1 MTLGPLMLDVEGLA
15 LTAADRVRL
24 GDPLVGAV
32 ILFGRN
38 FRDRDQLKALVAEI
52 RAVRSP
58 QLLIAVDQ
66 EGGRVQRFR
75 DGFYRLPPLRWLG
88 HQYDLDNDQGR
99 RLAQTCGWLMAA
111 EVLDAGVDFSFA
123 PVVDLDYGTSE
134 VIGDRSFH
142 RDPEVVAEL
151 ASAYVLG
158 MHKAGMV
165 AVAKHFPGHGYVV
178 ADSHLDLPVDPRT
191 RSELYDDLL
200 PYGRMIR
207 QGVNGVMVA
216 HVRYPQVDGDVAS
229 LSPYWLRT
237 VLRGELDFGGVIF
250 SDDLSMKALA
260 SEGGMAERAR
270 RALAAGADMALICN
284 DPAAADETLEALRSY
299 GDPGGGL
306 ATLAVS
312 QARLITL
319 RRRAPI
325 GIDLAAT
332 GGEFRGTPAWEQAV
346 RILDE
351 AQARPGLTLS

>member
-1 MTLGPLMLDVEGLA
+1 MTLGPLMVDVAGHA
-15 LTAADRVRL
+15 LTADEQARL
-24 GDPLVGAV
+24 QDPLVGGV
-32 ILFGRN
+32 ILFSRN
-38 FRDRDQLKALVAEI
+38 FRDRQQVRELVAEI

-58 QLLIAVDQ
+58 HLLVAVDQ

-75 DGFYRLPPLRWLG
+75 EGFYPLPPLRWLG
-88 HQYDLDNDQGR
+88 HQYDLDNERGR

-134 VIGDRSFH
+134 VIGDRAFH

-151 ASAYVLG
+151 ASAYILG
-158 MHKAGMV
+158 MHKAGMI

-191 RSELYDDLL
+191 VSELYDDLQ
-200 PYGRMIR
+200 PFGRLIR

-237 VLRGELDFGGVIF
+237 ALRGELGFGGVIF
-250 SDDLSMKALA
+250 SDDLSMQALA
-260 SEGGMAERAR
+260 TEGDMPERAR

-284 DPAAADETLEALRSY
+284 DPAAADATLEALKSWS
-299 GDPGGGL
+299 DPIGQP
-306 ATLAVS
+306 VS

-319 RRRAPI
+319 RRRPPI
-325 GIDLAAT
+325 GIELAAT
-332 GGEFRGTPAWEQAV
+332 GGEFRGTLAWEQAV
-346 RILDE
+346 HALDE
-351 AQARPGLTLS
+351 ARARPGLTLS

>member
-15 LTAADRVRL
+15 LTAADRERL
-24 GDPLVGAV
+24 RDPLVGGV

-38 FRDRDQLKALVAEI
+38 FGELAQLRELVAEI
-52 RAVRSP
+52 RSIRSP
-58 QLLIAVDQ
+58 QLLVAVDQ

-75 DGFYRLPPLRWLG
+75 AGFYRLPPLHWLG
-88 HQYDLDNDQGR
+88 HQYDLDNDRGR

-151 ASAYVLG
+151 ASAYILG
-158 MHKAGMV
+158 MHKAGMI

-191 RSELYDDLL
+191 RSELYDDLQ
-200 PYGRMIR
+200 PYGRLIR
-207 QGVNGVMVA
+207 QGVNGIMVA

-237 VLRGELDFGGVIF
+237 VLRAELGFGGVIF
-250 SDDLSMKALA
+250 TDDLSMKALV
-260 SEGGMAERAR
+260 SEGDMPERTR

-284 DPAAADETLEALRSY
+284 DPAAADATLDALKAY
-299 GDPGGGL
+299 GDRVGQP
-306 ATLAVS
+306 VS

-325 GIDLAAT
+325 GIELAAT
-332 GGEFRGTPAWEQAV
+332 GGEFRGSLAWEQAV
-346 RILDE
+346 NALDE

>member
-1 MTLGPLMLDVEGLA
+1 MTLGPLMVDVAGLA
-15 LTAADRVRL
+15 LTAEEQLRL
-24 GDPLVGAV
+24 RDPLVGGV
-32 ILFGRN
+32 ILFSRN
-38 FRDRDQLKALVAEI
+38 YHDRNQVRELVAEI

-58 QLLIAVDQ
+58 HLLIAADQ

-75 DGFYRLPPLRWLG
+75 EDFYRLPPLRWLG
-88 HQYDLDNDQGR
+88 HQYDLDNDRGR

-142 RDPEVVAEL
+142 RDPEAVAEL
-151 ASAYVLG
+151 ASAYILG
-158 MHKAGMV
+158 MHKAGMI

-191 RSELYDDLL
+191 QSELYDDLQ
-200 PYGRMIR
+200 PYGRLIR
-207 QGVNGVMVA
+207 QGVNGIMVA
-216 HVRYPQVDGDVAS
+216 HVRYHQIDGEVAS

-237 VLRGELDFGGVIF
+237 VLRGELGFGGVIF

-260 SEGGMAERAR
+260 SEGDMPERAR
-270 RALAAGADMALICN
+270 RALAAGADMALVCN
-284 DPAAADETLEALRSY
+284 DPAAADATLEALRQYS
-299 GDPGGGL
+299 DPVGQP
-306 ATLAVS
+306 VS

-319 RRRAPI
+319 RRRAAI
-325 GIDLAAT
+325 GVDLAAT
-332 GGEFRGTPAWEQAV
+332 GGEFRGTLAWEQAV
-346 RILDE
+346 NVLDE

>member
-1 MTLGPLMLDVEGLA
+1 MTLGPLMVDVAGLA
-15 LTAADRVRL
+15 LTAEEQLRL
-24 GDPLVGAV
+24 RDPLVGGV
-32 ILFGRN
+32 ILFSRN
-38 FRDRDQLKALVAEI
+38 YQDRNQVRELVAEI

-58 QLLIAVDQ
+58 HLLIAADQ

-75 DGFYRLPPLRWLG
+75 EDFYRLPPLRWLG
-88 HQYDLDNDQGR
+88 HQYDLDNDRGR

-142 RDPEVVAEL
+142 RDPEAVAEL
-151 ASAYVLG
+151 ASAYILG
-158 MHKAGMV
+158 MHKAGMI

-191 RSELYDDLL
+191 QSELYDDLQ
-200 PYGRMIR
+200 PYGRLIR
-207 QGVNGVMVA
+207 QGVNGIMVA
-216 HVRYPQVDGDVAS
+216 HVRYHQIDGEVAS

-237 VLRGELDFGGVIF
+237 VLRGELGFGGVIF

-260 SEGGMAERAR
+260 SEGDMPERAR
-270 RALAAGADMALICN
+270 RALAAGADMALVCN
-284 DPAAADETLEALRSY
+284 DPAAADATLEALRQYS
-299 GDPGGGL
+299 DPVGQP
-306 ATLAVS
+306 VS

-319 RRRAPI
+319 RRRAAI
-325 GIDLAAT
+325 GVDLAAT
-332 GGEFRGTPAWEQAV
+332 GGEFRGTLAWEQAV
-346 RILDE
+346 NVLDE